1 MELGREG
8 EEDEDED
15 RVLLLDLRL
24 LRWEEEESVLEPD
37 GEEEED
43 EEKFFLQ
50 DLLAVLLL
58 LELGGEGEG
67 EGDEKGILF
76 FLLDLRR
83 LLEGDK
89 DGVLSVLLEEAE
101 LGCSGDDDD
110 EPDAKGSRHGERTS
124 GEGGKGHC

>member
-37 GEEEED
+37 GEGEED
-43 EEKFFLQ
+43 EEKILLQ
-50 DLLAVLLL
+50 DLLAGLLL

-76 FLLDLRR
+76 LLLDPRL

-89 DGVLSVLLEEAE
+89 DGVLLEEAE

-110 EPDAKGSRHGERTS
+110 EPDAKGLRHGECTS